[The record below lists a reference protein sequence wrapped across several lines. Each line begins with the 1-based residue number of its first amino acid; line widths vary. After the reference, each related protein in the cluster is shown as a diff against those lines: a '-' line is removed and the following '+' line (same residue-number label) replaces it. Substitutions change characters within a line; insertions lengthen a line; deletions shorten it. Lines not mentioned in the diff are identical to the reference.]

1 MKTIAIIAAGGKGKR
16 IEGVHPDFVP
26 SRLTQRGA
34 RMGTPR
40 EGKLP
45 KQFLMLK
52 DKPILA
58 HTIDKFERCEL
69 IDEIISVV
77 PEDYLEYCSQAIVDK
92 YGFKKARKVICG
104 GKDRQDSVH
113 SGLKACPNNTS
124 IVVIHDGVRPLI
136 SVDKISESVK
146 MCQEKKSAGSIGAV
160 VLAVPVKETV
170 KRVEHDSIITTLDRE
185 KLWLTQTPQTFEYKL
200 ILDAYEKAKENNFTG
215 TDDSALV
222 ERLGYEVT
230 ILEGDYRNIKITTIE
245 DLQVAEKLLEI

>member
-1 MKTIAIIAAGGKGKR
+1 MKTIAIIAAGGQGKR
-16 IEGVHPDFVP
+16 I
-26 SRLTQRGA
+26 
-34 RMGTPR
+34 

-58 HTIDKFERCEL
+58 HTLDKFERCEL
-69 IDEIISVV
+69 IDEIILVV
-77 PEDYLEYCSQAIVDK
+77 PEDYLEYCSQKVVDEHS
-92 YGFKKARKVICG
+92 FKKVRKVISG
-104 GKDRQDSVH
+104 GKERQDSVY
-113 SGLKACPNNTS
+113 SGLKVCPNDTS

-136 SVDKISESVK
+136 SPDKISEAIK
-146 MCQEKKSAGSIGAV
+146 ICQEKNAV

-170 KRVEHDSIITTLDRE
+170 KRVEPGNILTTLDRD

-200 ILDAYEKAKENNFTG
+200 ILDAYEKAKEDNFVG

-230 ILEGDYRNIKITTIE
+230 ILEGDNKNIKITTAE
-245 DLQVAEKLLEI
+245 DLTIAEKFLEGR

>member
-16 IEGVHPDFVP
+16 IEGVH
-26 SRLTQRGA
+26 
-34 RMGTPR
+34 R
-40 EGKLP
+40 EGKIP
-45 KQFLMLK
+45 KQFLTLK

-69 IDEIISVV
+69 IDEIILVV
-77 PEDYLEYCSQAIVDK
+77 PEDYLEYCSQKVVDK
-92 YGFKKARKVICG
+92 HGFKKVRKVICG
-104 GKDRQDSVH
+104 GKERQDSVY

-136 SVDKISESVK
+136 SPDKISELIK
-146 MCQEKKSAGSIGAV
+146 ICREKKAV

-170 KRVEHDSIITTLDRE
+170 KRVEHDNIITTLDRN

-200 ILDAYEKAKENNFTG
+200 ILDAYEKAKKNNFTG

-230 ILEGDYRNIKITTIE
+230 ILEGDYKNIKITTAE
-245 DLQVAEKLLEI
+245 DLQVAEKLLEVG

>member
-1 MKTIAIIAAGGKGKR
+1 MKAIAIIVAGGQGKR
-16 IEGVHPDFVP
+16 IEGVHPEGIHP
-26 SRLTQRGA
+26 EGIH
-34 RMGTPR
+34 P

-58 HTIDKFERCEL
+58 HTVDRFERCEL
-69 IDEIISVV
+69 VDEIILVV

-92 YGFKKARKVICG
+92 YGFKKVRKVICG
-104 GKDRQDSVH
+104 GKERQDSVYL
-113 SGLKACPNNTS
+113 GLKACSNNTS

-136 SVDKISESVK
+136 SPDKISESIK
-146 MCQEKKSAGSIGAV
+146 ICQKKNAV
-160 VLAVPVKETV
+160 VLAVPVKDTV
-170 KRVEHDSIITTLDRE
+170 KRVEHGNIITTLDRT

-200 ILDAYEKAKENNFTG
+200 ILDAYEKAKKDNFIG

-230 ILEGDYRNIKITTIE
+230 ILEGDYKNIKITTTE
-245 DLQVAEKLLEI
+245 DLTIAEKFLECQALA

>member
-26 SRLTQRGA
+26 SGL
-34 RMGTPR
+34 TPR

-45 KQFLMLK
+45 KQLLMLK

-58 HTIDKFERCEL
+58 HTIDKFERCEF
-69 IDEIISVV
+69 INEIILVV
-77 PEDYLEYCSQAIVDK
+77 PDDYLEYCSQAIVDK
-92 YGFKKARKVICG
+92 YSFKKVRKVICG
-104 GKDRQDSVH
+104 GKERQDSVY
-113 SGLKACPNNTS
+113 SGLKACPNNAS

-136 SVDKISESVK
+136 PIDKISESIK
-146 MCQEKKSAGSIGAV
+146 ICQEKKSAGSIGAV

-170 KRVEHDSIITTLDRE
+170 KRVEHDSIITTLDRS

-215 TDDSALV
+215 TDDSVLV
-222 ERLGYEVT
+222 ERLGHEVT
-230 ILEGDYRNIKITTIE
+230 ILEGDCKNIKITTAE
-245 DLQVAEKLLEI
+245 DLAIAEKLLERQ

>member
-1 MKTIAIIAAGGKGKR
+1 LTYSLSPWGRGLGGGGNKVKMKTIAIIAAGGQGKR
-16 IEGVHPDFVP
+16 I
-26 SRLTQRGA
+26 
-34 RMGTPR
+34 

-58 HTIDKFERCEL
+58 HTVGKFERCEL
-69 IDEIISVV
+69 IEEIILVV

-92 YGFKKARKVICG
+92 YGFKKVRKVVCG
-104 GKDRQDSVH
+104 GKERQDSVY
-113 SGLKACPNNTS
+113 SGLKACPSDTS
-124 IVVIHDGVRPLI
+124 IVVIHDGVRPFI
-136 SVDKISESVK
+136 SPDKISESVE
-146 MCQEKKSAGSIGAV
+146 MCQEKRAV

-170 KRVEHDSIITTLDRE
+170 KRVAHSNIITTLDRE

-200 ILDAYEKAKENNFTG
+200 ILNAYKKAEEDNFVG

-230 ILEGDYRNIKITTIE
+230 ILEGDYKNIKITTTE
-245 DLQVAEKLLEI
+245 DLMIAEKILEC